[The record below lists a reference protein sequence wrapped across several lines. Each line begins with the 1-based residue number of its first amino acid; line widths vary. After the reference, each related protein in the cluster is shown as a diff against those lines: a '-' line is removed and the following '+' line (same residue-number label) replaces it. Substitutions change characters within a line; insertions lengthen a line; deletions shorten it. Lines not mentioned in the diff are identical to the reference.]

1 MWYRFL
7 CAVVSR
13 CDSSRSQGIKL
24 FTFNLVETS
33 RYIAFAHLF
42 SPSFF
47 FFFIANRHL
56 SHPETIFFFS
66 LSLSLSLFSKT
77 RSNFSKK
84 RLKISNDSTEWNLSI
99 RYRDIFLR
107 FFNRENF
114 KWYYSSRCLNVVKR
128 RFINLWL
135 D

>member
-47 FFFIANRHL
+47 FFFLWTATFRTRKQ
-56 SHPETIFFFS
+56 SFFFS
-66 LSLSLSLFSKT
+66 LSLSPFSKT

-128 RFINLWL
+128 GFINLWL